1 MMKNRGELKK
11 LIVIELVL
19 LLLFLAVFSNML
31 YKQYRAYTA
40 GFNKKISAVIGEV
53 KEKYPQVNERELIDI
68 LNGKQGGSE
77 ELFRKY
83 GIDLEEES
91 AVLEND
97 EKFQKYVLIDTFF
110 LLVFLFLSLGLFFGF
125 NHRRDVK
132 IGEITAYLEEIN
144 RGNYSLDISD
154 NSEESLSILKNELYK
169 TTVML
174 NEAAENSR
182 KDKVLLKD
190 SLSDISHQLKT
201 PLTSIMIM
209 LDAVLDDRD
218 MDEKTRTAFLR
229 DMKREITGTQFLVES
244 LLKLSRLDSNTVKFA
259 KQESSIE
266 AVVAEAVKNV
276 EIIGELKNVT
286 IKVSGDAE
294 RQLFCDFKWQVEA
307 LTNIIKNC
315 IEHSGEDGEIQITYA
330 DNALYTEVTVRDFGS
345 GIVPED
351 LPHIF
356 ERFYKGKHSGKD
368 SVGIGLALAKAIIE
382 KDNGYIQA
390 DSQAGKGTQFIV
402 RYFR

>member
-1 MMKNRGELKK
+1 MMKNRGELRK
-11 LIVIELVL
+11 LIVIELILIV
-19 LLLFLAVFSNML
+19 LFLAGFSNIL
-31 YKQYRAYTA
+31 YRQYRAYTT
-40 GFNKKISAVIGEV
+40 GFNEKISAVIGRV
-53 KEKYPQVNERELIDI
+53 QEKYPQVNERELIEI

-83 GIDLEEES
+83 GINLEKES

-125 NHRRDVK
+125 NHHRDRK
-132 IGEITAYLEEIN
+132 IDEITSYLEEIN

-209 LDAVLDDRD
+209 LDAVLDDGN

-259 KQESSIE
+259 KQEAAIE

-276 EIIGELKNVT
+276 EIIGELKNVA
-286 IKVSGDAE
+286 IKVSGNAE

-315 IEHSGEDGEIQITYA
+315 IEHSGEDGEIQISYA
-330 DNALYTEVTVRDFGS
+330 DNALSTEVMVRDFGS
-345 GIVPED
+345 GIEPED

-390 DSQAGKGTQFIV
+390 DSQAGKGTRFTI

>member
-1 MMKNRGELKK
+1 M
-11 LIVIELVL
+11 
-19 LLLFLAVFSNML
+19 LA
-31 YKQYRAYTA
+31 
-40 GFNKKISAVIGEV
+40 
-53 KEKYPQVNERELIDI
+53 
-68 LNGKQGGSE
+68 
-77 ELFRKY
+77 
-83 GIDLEEES
+83 
-91 AVLEND
+91 
-97 EKFQKYVLIDTFF
+97 
-110 LLVFLFLSLGLFFGF
+110 FLFLSLGLFFGF
-125 NHRRDVK
+125 YHRRDRK

-174 NEAAENSR
+174 NESAENSR

-209 LDAVLDDRD
+209 LDAVLDDGD

-229 DMKREITGTQFLVES
+229 DMKREITGTQFLVDS
-244 LLKLSRLDSNTVKFA
+244 LLKLSKLDSNTVKFA
-259 KQESSIE
+259 KQESFIE

-276 EIIGELKNVT
+276 EIICELKNVM
-286 IKVSGDAE
+286 IKVSGTAE

-315 IEHSGEDGEIQITYA
+315 IEHSGEDGEIQISYA
-330 DNALYTEVTVRDFGS
+330 DNALYTEVMVRDFGS
-345 GIVPED
+345 GIAPED

-356 ERFYKGKHSGKD
+356 ERFYKGKHSGRD

-390 DSQAGKGTQFIV
+390 DSQAGKGTRFTI

>member
-19 LLLFLAVFSNML
+19 LLCFLAVFSNML
-31 YKQYRAYTA
+31 YRQYRAYTA
-40 GFNKKISAVIGEV
+40 GFNGKISAIIGEV

-83 GIDLEEES
+83 GIDLEKES

-97 EKFQKYVLIDTFF
+97 EKFRTYVLVDAA
-110 LLVFLFLSLGLFFGF
+110 LLLAFLFLSLGLFFGF
-125 NHRRDVK
+125 NHRRDRK
-132 IGEITAYLEEIN
+132 ISEITAYLEEIN

-218 MDEKTRTAFLR
+218 MDEKTRTVFLR
-229 DMKREITGTQFLVES
+229 DMKREITGTQFLVDS
-244 LLKLSRLDSNTVKFA
+244 LLKLSKLDSNTVKFA
-259 KQESSIE
+259 KQEAAVE

-276 EIIGELKNVT
+276 EIIGELKNVA
-286 IKVSGDAE
+286 IKVSGNAE

-315 IEHSGEDGEIQITYA
+315 IEHSEEDGEIQISYA
-330 DNALYTEVTVRDFGS
+330 DNALYTEVIIRDFGS
-345 GIVPED
+345 GIEPED

-390 DSQAGKGTQFIV
+390 DSQAGIGTRFTV
-402 RYFR
+402 RYFH

>member
-19 LLLFLAVFSNML
+19 LLCFLAVFSNML
-31 YKQYRAYTA
+31 YRQYRAYTA
-40 GFNKKISAVIGEV
+40 GFNGKISAIIGEV

-83 GIDLEEES
+83 GIDLEKES

-97 EKFQKYVLIDTFF
+97 EKFRTYVLVDAA
-110 LLVFLFLSLGLFFGF
+110 LLLAFLFLSLGLFFGF
-125 NHRRDVK
+125 NHRRDRK
-132 IGEITAYLEEIN
+132 ISEITAYLEEIN

-218 MDEKTRTAFLR
+218 MDEKTRTTFLR
-229 DMKREITGTQFLVES
+229 DMKREITGTQFLVDS
-244 LLKLSRLDSNTVKFA
+244 LLKLSKLDSNTVKFA
-259 KQESSIE
+259 RQESAVE

-286 IKVSGDAE
+286 IKVSGTAE
-294 RQLFCDFKWQVEA
+294 KQFFCDFKWQVEA

-315 IEHSGEDGEIQITYA
+315 IEHSGEDGEIQISYA
-330 DNALYTEVTVRDFGS
+330 DNALYTEVAVRDFGS
-345 GIVPED
+345 GIAPED

-390 DSQAGKGTQFIV
+390 DSQEGKGTRFTV
-402 RYFR
+402 RYFH

>member
-1 MMKNRGELKK
+1 MMKNRGALKK

-19 LLLFLAVFSNML
+19 LLLFLACFSSIL
-31 YKQYRAYTA
+31 YRQYRAYTLS
-40 GFNKKISAVIGEV
+40 FNGKISAVIGEV
-53 KEKYPQVNERELIDI
+53 QETYPQVNERELIEI

-83 GIDLEEES
+83 GIDLEKES
-91 AVLEND
+91 AILEND
-97 EKFQKYVLIDTFF
+97 EKFQKYVLIDIFF
-110 LLVFLFLSLGLFFGF
+110 LLIFLFLSLGLFLGF
-125 NHRRDVK
+125 HHRRDRK

-182 KDKVLLKD
+182 KDKVLLKA

-209 LDAVLDDRD
+209 LDAVLDDGD

-229 DMKREITGTQFLVES
+229 DMKREITGTQFLVDS
-244 LLKLSRLDSNTVKFA
+244 LLKLSKLDSNTVKFA
-259 KQESSIE
+259 KQEASVE
-266 AVVAEAVKNV
+266 AVVTEAVKNV

-286 IKVSGDAE
+286 IKMSGTAE

-315 IEHSGEDGEIQITYA
+315 IEHSEEDGEIQISYM
-330 DNALYTEVTVRDFGS
+330 DNALYTEVVVRDFGS
-345 GIVPED
+345 GIATED

-390 DSQAGKGTQFIV
+390 DSRAGKGTRFTV
-402 RYFR
+402 RYFH

>member
-11 LIVIELVL
+11 LIGIELVL
-19 LLLFLAVFSNML
+19 LLLFLVVFSNML
-31 YKQYRAYTA
+31 FRQYRAYTV

-68 LNGKQGGSE
+68 LNGKQEGSE

-83 GIDLEEES
+83 GIDLEKE
-91 AVLEND
+91 AVVLEND
-97 EKFQKYVLIDTFF
+97 EKFRNYVLIDAF
-110 LLVFLFLSLGLFFGF
+110 LLLAFLFLSLGLFFGF
-125 NHRRDVK
+125 NRRRDRK

-218 MDEKTRTAFLR
+218 MDERTRTAFLR

-244 LLKLSRLDSNTVKFA
+244 LLKLSKLDSNTVKFA

-276 EIIGELKNVT
+276 EIIGELKNVM
-286 IKVSGDAE
+286 IKVSGTAE
-294 RQLFCDFKWQVEA
+294 RKLFCDFKWQVEA

-315 IEHSGEDGEIQITYA
+315 IEHSGEDGEIQISYA
-330 DNALYTEVTVRDFGS
+330 DNALYTEVIVRDFGS
-345 GIVPED
+345 GIAPED

-390 DSQAGKGTQFIV
+390 DSQAGKGTRFTV